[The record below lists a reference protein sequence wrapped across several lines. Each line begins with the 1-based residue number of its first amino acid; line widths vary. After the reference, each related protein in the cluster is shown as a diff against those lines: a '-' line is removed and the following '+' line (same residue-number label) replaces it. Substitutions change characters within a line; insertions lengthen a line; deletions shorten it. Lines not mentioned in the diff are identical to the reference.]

1 MKHPKSP
8 WWWVPTLYFAEG
20 IPYFIVN
27 NISVTMFTKM
37 GVPNGEMA
45 LFTSLLYLPW
55 TIKPLWSPFV
65 DIIRTKRWWILAMQL
80 LMSVAFI
87 LLTLTIPHP
96 SAAVIASGKTPV
108 SLFTI
113 TLLLFIITA
122 FASATHDIAAD
133 GFYMLANDEEQQ
145 SFFVGIRSTF
155 YRLSSIF
162 GQGVLVYIAGSLEKS
177 TGNIPLSWQVTMGL
191 TAAIFCA
198 VTLWH
203 TWAIPCPKADRS
215 SMDNDGAHAA
225 TANGGDTIESQAK
238 GADSR
243 TTKASAGDV
252 LREFGRTWVTF
263 FRKRGVWLAIVFML
277 LYRLPEA
284 FLLKMVNPF
293 LLDATA
299 KGGLGLA
306 TDMVGIVYGTVGVAA
321 LTLGGILG
329 GIAASRWGLKKSL
342 WPMAACMTLPCAT
355 FVYLAMALPH
365 NLFVICTCVAVEQF
379 GYGFGFTAYMLYMI
393 YFAQGEFATA
403 HYAICT
409 AFMAMSMMIP
419 GMFAGYLQEAVGYEV
434 FFWIVIAC
442 CAATLLVTMLIDRK
456 INPAFGKKR
465 GTPGQ

>member
-1 MKHPKSP
+1 MKHPQSP

-65 DIIRTKRWWILAMQL
+65 DIIKTKRWWILAMQL
-80 LMSVAFI
+80 LMSAAFV

-96 SAAVIASGKTPV
+96 SAAVIASGHTPIN
-108 SLFTI
+108 LFTI

-133 GFYMLANDEEQQ
+133 GFYMLALSEDKQ

-177 TGNIPLSWQVTMGL
+177 SGNIPMSWQVTMGI
-191 TAAIFCA
+191 TAALFTAIS
-198 VTLWH
+198 LYH
-203 TWAIPCPKADRS
+203 TFALPKPGKDAQRTAD
-215 SMDNDGAHAA
+215 GKPQ
-225 TANGGDTIESQAK
+225 TFGE
-238 GADSR
+238 
-243 TTKASAGDV
+243 V
-252 LREFGRTWVTF
+252 LSEFGHTF
-263 FRKRGVWLAIVFML
+263 YTYFHKPGVWLAFVFML

-293 LLDATA
+293 LLGTTAT
-299 KGGLGLA
+299 GGLALD
-306 TDMVGIVYGTVGVAA
+306 TDTVGIVYGTIGVIA
-321 LTLGGILG
+321 LTVGGIIG
-329 GIAASRWGLKKSL
+329 GIAASRWGLKKAL
-342 WPMAACMTLPCAT
+342 WPMAASMTLPCAT
-355 FVYLAMALPH
+355 FVYLSICLPH
-365 NLFVICTCVAVEQF
+365 DLVVISTCVAVEQF
-379 GYGFGFTAYMLYMI
+379 GYGFGFTAYMLYMMHFSEGK
-393 YFAQGEFATA
+393 YVTA

-409 AFMAMSMMIP
+409 AFMALSMMLP
-419 GMFAGYLQEAVGYEV
+419 GLVAGYIEEAIGYRD
-434 FFWIVIAC
+434 FFWMVMAC
-442 CAATLLVTMLIDRK
+442 CLATVVMTMLVRRK
-456 INPAFGKKR
+456 IEPEYGKKH
-465 GTPGQ
+465 